1 MLSTKNVIIVI
12 LIVFIIGCLS
22 GGYVVKKYMPTINTV
37 TSDPITVTKEVL
49 SDPITLTK
57 VIKEPYAVTSEI
69 IREIDVTKPSQT
81 AIVDPDKILVTKDIQ
96 TTTDTKTNVVT
107 QHQINKYYNITLD
120 RKYEIGMVSTNH
132 GFAYTVGV
140 NPNKNT
146 AINVMYGKDI
156 KGAGLSLRF

>member
-1 MLSTKNVIIVI
+1 MIIV

-22 GGYVVKKYMPTINTV
+22 GGYAVKKYMPTINTI
-37 TSDPITVTKEVL
+37 SSEPITVTKEVL

-69 IREIDVTKPSQT
+69 VREIEVTKPSQT
-81 AIVDPDKILVTKDIQ
+81 PTIDPDKVLVTKDIQ
-96 TTTDTKTNVVT
+96 TIQDPKTNAVM
-107 QHQINKYYNITLD
+107 QQPINKYYNITLD
-120 RKYEIGMVSTNH
+120 RKYELGMVSTNH
-132 GFAYTVGV
+132 GLAYTVGV